1 MENHLLSTFKRAIKN
16 WWISLLVGI
25 IAVVVGFICM
35 FTPFATFAAISLLF
49 VCSFF
54 VGGISEIVF
63 ALSNKNAIHNWGWT
77 LAMGIIDLLFAI
89 FLLANLDIAP
99 LMLSYFIAFWILI
112 QSIWGIGMAFDLQ
125 SVKNSGWGWV
135 LALSILSV
143 FASIILLFQ
152 PAIAGLFAAYI
163 ISFAFIFYG
172 ILRIFLAFKLKTLV
186 KYLPE
191 DTHHHNHDN

>member
-1 MENHLLSTFKRAIKN
+1 MDNHLLSTFKKAVKN

-25 IAVVVGFICM
+25 IAVIVGIVCM
-35 FTPFATFAAISLLF
+35 LTPFTTFTAITLLF
-49 VCSFF
+49 VFSFF
-54 VGGISEIVF
+54 AGGISEIVF
-63 ALSNKNAIHNWGWT
+63 AISNKDVINNWGWT

-89 FLLANLDIAP
+89 FLLANLSIAP
-99 LMLSYFIAFWILI
+99 IMLCYFIAFWILI
-112 QSIWGIGMAFDLQ
+112 QSIWGIGMALDLQ
-125 SVKNSGWGWV
+125 SIKNSGWGWI

-163 ISFAFIFYG
+163 ISFGFIFYG
-172 ILRIFLAFKLKTLV
+172 ILRIFLAFKLKNLA

-191 DTHHHNHDN
+191 DHDKN